1 MGSVCGTDQYN
12 SLEDEEFKLSD
23 DDIKWLLAHTEYD
36 EKELNQLLAG
46 FRSEYPG
53 GGIYRHQF
61 EQLVGNTVMEVVFN
75 CLDTDNNGY
84 LDFKEFNQALQLL
97 SSKTTEQKLQWAFR
111 LYDEDNSGLI
121 DKDEMANI
129 MMSLYKMLEGMGQR
143 PSGDPKLRAR
153 DIFAEID
160 VNSDGTLTEEEF
172 IKGCQLDDELI
183 ALLTKLFETL
193 LEVRV
198 NLHGVLTKL
207 KLKYCKK

>member
-1 MGSVCGTDQYN
+1 
-12 SLEDEEFKLSD
+12 LIKLLS
-23 DDIKWLLAHTEYD
+23 
-36 EKELNQLLAG
+36 
-46 FRSEYPG
+46 
-53 GGIYRHQF
+53 
-61 EQLVGNTVMEVVFN
+61 